1 MYQKVSANRCIAAW
15 GWETLQG
22 VSECGDD
29 GFSEQNCEGREQK
42 GAGRVQ
48 GNPLRDPLRQQ
59 NNSGGDQ
66 MASWEILKI
75 EVSMEK
81 NRKQ

>member
-1 MYQKVSANRCIAAW
+1 M
-15 GWETLQG
+15 QG

-81 NRKQ
+81 NRKQLHKWGDYSDATVSSIIKV